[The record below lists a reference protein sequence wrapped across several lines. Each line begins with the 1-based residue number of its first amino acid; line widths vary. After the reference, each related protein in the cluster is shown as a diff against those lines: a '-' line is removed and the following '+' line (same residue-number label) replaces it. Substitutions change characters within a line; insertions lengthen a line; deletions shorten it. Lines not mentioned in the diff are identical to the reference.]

1 MARSFEE
8 LRQQMSPERRARS
21 RRRAE
26 EMLAE
31 LRLGEVRAACK
42 LTQAE
47 LAERLNID
55 QPNVSRLENRS
66 DVHVS
71 TLAEYIAGLGG
82 RLELRAVFPEG
93 TVRIAGFGTAG
104 DDWEARLEWTIVPGG
119 AQAGVDLDDRD
130 ALLERMEGG
139 GR

>member
-1 MARSFEE
+1 MSRSFEE

-31 LRLGEVRAACK
+31 LRLREVRAACE
-42 LTQAE
+42 LTQEE
-47 LAERLNID
+47 LAERLQID

-71 TLAEYIAGLGG
+71 TLADYVSALGG
-82 RLELRAVFPEG
+82 RLELLAVFPEG
-93 TVRIAGFGTAG
+93 TVRIDQFGNSG
-104 DDWEARLEWTIVPGG
+104 DD
-119 AQAGVDLDDRD
+119 
-130 ALLERMEGG
+130 
-139 GR
+139 